1 MSSSKGLH
9 SYELIRHCLPSHLAP
24 QFMTGKYKDQFNA
37 MDNSTYQAA
46 AYFFFREKK
55 LGKKSL
61 ANTMTAAASAATPGG
76 VQGGKKA
83 ALPDVSKVVLED
95 DRVFLTPAEVRKG
108 LLDVRRE
115 YACTDT
121 ELSKKCGAP
130 NGNAVCR
137 FMNMGGEFG
146 GEKQD
151 MYFLGARFLE
161 MLRVHLGKPKS
172 KMRLA
177 LEKETRPDEQP
188 FLGINLEGKNFK
200 VSHSCATGSA
210 LARHWRCVC
219 KCAIT

>member
-1 MSSSKGLH
+1 
-9 SYELIRHCLPSHLAP
+9 
-24 QFMTGKYKDQFNA
+24 MTGKYKDQFNA

-108 LLDVRRE
+108 LLDVKRE